1 MYLTTTIS
9 VALVLFLVGL
19 EGVAM
24 LSSHQLVR
32 DLKENITL
40 SVLLTNKLDSTQ
52 IHTIGDRLQTQPY
65 CHCLQFISKQEALE
79 DHIASLGEDPEKFL
93 GFNPLSDSYE
103 LSLNEHYAVQ
113 DSIDLIV
120 EQLEAWPQVERVHH
134 PDQLVSVLNLQL
146 GRFNLVLVLI
156 AVLLLLISAVLIINT
171 IRLHVYSKRFM
182 IRTMRL
188 VGATAWVIRAP
199 FVRRNLIM
207 GLEASA
213 LTIIGLVAVV
223 NGAHIRLGIWAFT
236 LNWQNILI
244 LLALVIGVA
253 ELLTLV
259 ASLIATGMYIRMQTD
274 KLYEI

>member
-32 DLKENITL
+32 DIKENIAL
-40 SVLLTNKLDSTQ
+40 SVLLTDKLDSIQIKQVGTQ
-52 IHTIGDRLQTQPY
+52 LEAMIY
-65 CHCLQFISKQEALE
+65 CHDLKFISKQEALE
-79 DHIASLGEDPEKFL
+79 DHIASLGENPEKFL

-103 LSLNEHYAVQ
+103 VSLKENYTIQ
-113 DSIDLIV
+113 DSIANII
-120 EQLEAWPQVERVHH
+120 EAMESWPEVERVHH

-146 GRFNLVLVLI
+146 GRFGFVLVII

-171 IRLHVYSKRFM
+171 IRLHVYSKRFI

-199 FVRRNLIM
+199 FVRRNLQM
-207 GLEASA
+207 GLEASILA
-213 LTIIGLVAVV
+213 IIGLIGVIY
-223 NGAHIRLGIWAFT
+223 GAHIRLGIWAFT
-236 LNWQNILI
+236 LNWQNV
-244 LLALVIGVA
+244 LLLLVLVIGVA

-259 ASLIATGMYIRMQTD
+259 ASLIATGKYIRMQTD